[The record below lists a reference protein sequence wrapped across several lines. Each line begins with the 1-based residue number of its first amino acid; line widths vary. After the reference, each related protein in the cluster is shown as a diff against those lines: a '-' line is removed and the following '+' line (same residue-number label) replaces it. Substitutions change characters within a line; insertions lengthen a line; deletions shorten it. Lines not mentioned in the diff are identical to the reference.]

1 MTGHIEVVDD
11 DLRKAYHTGGNASH
25 FSIPAMLQLQLL
37 MFFAVQL
44 VIITNHMGI
53 LAWQYEN
60 VKCFGN

>member
-37 MFFAVQL
+37 MFFAIHL
-44 VIITNHMGI
+44 VIITNYMGI
-53 LAWQYEN
+53 LA
-60 VKCFGN
+60 